1 MNIEKRKLQEIH
13 LLGNEKISQRDSLNN
28 QKVSLRLAKNNLK
41 IKLKRKIIIEQS
53 KFEYNNVPKEFQIQ
67 IYKFETSYNAIIT
80 TLKSNNNILISYCLN
95 QLVIYFKYNEPNIN
109 EQKLIIE
116 GHFFEILLKLGNIF
130 LYNKNEN
137 DLILIIWILM
147 NIQIH
152 NEGNNNY
159 LKILYSDKFLEFY
172 NICFTQS
179 DSDEIINLIIVLLT
193 YIIKINKEIN
203 LIILKSHVFSS
214 IIYYI
219 LNKDPDMEPIENSL
233 ELFISCLN
241 LSFNNEL
248 TELGQKEIN
257 IINDIII
264 ILKKELFTS
273 NNEKLEKLIYEGLY
287 IISKI
292 DNKYKFNEKMVKE
305 GIPQNILNINFE
317 NYDLLIKGLKLLTN
331 ILTVSDKECKI
342 IIDKNIIN
350 YYNDVLDIYD
360 NDPKIVYIIL
370 SGILNICNSKFR
382 NIIKES
388 IIWSRKKIEK
398 YFNMYDNIKL
408 KFIKIIK
415 YIIINGTY
423 SNLLFIYNLNI
434 LEYFIYLL
442 ASFNLGDK
450 VTSKII
456 KLINIYLNEF
466 NDSEKKNIEYYT
478 IFYKFQD
485 LNKLSHKYNK

>member
-1 MNIEKRKLQEIH
+1 
-13 LLGNEKISQRDSLNN
+13 
-28 QKVSLRLAKNNLK
+28 
-41 IKLKRKIIIEQS
+41 
-53 KFEYNNVPKEFQIQ
+53 
-67 IYKFETSYNAIIT
+67 
-80 TLKSNNNILISYCLN
+80 
-95 QLVIYFKYNEPNIN
+95 
-109 EQKLIIE
+109 
-116 GHFFEILLKLGNIF
+116 
-130 LYNKNEN
+130 
-137 DLILIIWILM
+137 
-147 NIQIH
+147 
-152 NEGNNNY
+152 
-159 LKILYSDKFLEFY
+159 
-172 NICFTQS
+172 
-179 DSDEIINLIIVLLT
+179 
-193 YIIKINKEIN
+193 
-203 LIILKSHVFSS
+203 
-214 IIYYI
+214 
-219 LNKDPDMEPIENSL
+219 MEPIENSL

-241 LSFNNEL
+241 LSLNNEL
-248 TELGQKEIN
+248 SELGQKEIN

-264 ILKKELFTS
+264 ILRKELFTS

-370 SGILNICNSKFR
+370 SGIVNICDSKFR
-382 NIIKES
+382 SIIKES

-398 YFNMYDNIKL
+398 YFNMHDNIKL

-415 YIIINGTY
+415 YMIINGTY
-423 SNLLFIYNLNI
+423 NNLLFIYNLNV

-442 ASFNLGDK
+442 SSFNLGDK

-456 KLINIYLNEF
+456 KLINIYLNQF

-485 LNKLSHKYNK
+485 LNKLLHKYNK